1 MLGSVLQIVEN
12 SVIVKLNIDITKQP
26 NLVGIH
32 VIFEDGTKKVV
43 GEIESANKETLKVNI
58 VGEFTDRG
66 FLPGI
71 ATKPSFKST
80 IRIINANELTEFLGN
95 QEISDNEAYLGI
107 SNIYDNYKVSFK
119 INSFFSNHFSILGNS
134 GSGKSY
140 TVAGIYNAYLT

>member
-58 VGEFTDRG
+58 VG
-66 FLPGI
+66 
-71 ATKPSFKST
+71 
-80 IRIINANELTEFLGN
+80 
-95 QEISDNEAYLGI
+95 
-107 SNIYDNYKVSFK
+107 
-119 INSFFSNHFSILGNS
+119 
-134 GSGKSY
+134 
-140 TVAGIYNAYLT
+140 